1 MKKFS
6 LLSIALMGGEN
17 SVQSI
22 TRFLTGILKRER
34 DKEVKKK
41 RVTHTADRKR

>member
-1 MKKFS
+1 MKKKIS
-6 LLSIALMGGEN
+6 LAIALMGVEN

-34 DKEVKKK
+34 YKEVKKK
-41 RVTHTADRKR
+41 RVTPTADRKR